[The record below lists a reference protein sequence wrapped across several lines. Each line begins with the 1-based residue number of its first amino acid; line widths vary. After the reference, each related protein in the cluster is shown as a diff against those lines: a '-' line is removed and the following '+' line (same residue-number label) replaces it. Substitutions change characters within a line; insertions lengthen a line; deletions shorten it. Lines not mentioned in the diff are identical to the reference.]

1 MKNIRRYLIFLCILI
16 QIPGNSFAQSGN
28 RQRPKLGLAL
38 SGGGAKG
45 IAHIGVLKVLEEAGL
60 VPDYIAGTS
69 MGSLVGALYAI
80 GYTTEEMTGIITN
93 MDWNVI
99 LANKVSFDKV
109 TFEEKKYYGRY
120 IAEFPYKKGKINL
133 PKGVIEGQEL
143 SMLLSRLTRAV
154 HGINDFHDFPIPFEC
169 IGADITT
176 GESIVLDHGSL
187 PQAMR
192 ASMAIPS
199 IFTPVEIGDHYLV
212 DGGLL
217 RNFPVQNVIDM
228 GADIVWQSVF

>member
-80 GYTTEEMTGIITN
+80 GYTPE
-93 MDWNVI
+93 
-99 LANKVSFDKV
+99 
-109 TFEEKKYYGRY
+109 
-120 IAEFPYKKGKINL
+120 
-133 PKGVIEGQEL
+133 
-143 SMLLSRLTRAV
+143 
-154 HGINDFHDFPIPFEC
+154 
-169 IGADITT
+169 
-176 GESIVLDHGSL
+176 
-187 PQAMR
+187 
-192 ASMAIPS
+192 
-199 IFTPVEIGDHYLV
+199 
-212 DGGLL
+212 
-217 RNFPVQNVIDM
+217 
-228 GADIVWQSVF
+228 